1 MSKIYLDN
9 AATTPLDSRVFA
21 KMEPYFTENYGNASS
36 IHAMGQAARVALQN
50 ARETVAQSLHAN
62 PGEIIFTAGGTESDN
77 LALVGA
83 ALREKTKRH
92 IITSA
97 VEHPAVLDTCHFLE
111 RQGFQ
116 VTYVPVSAEGQVGAA
131 DVAGAITDDTFLI
144 SIMHAN
150 NETGAINP
158 IAEIGTLAHEK
169 KILFHSDAVQTF
181 GKMPINI
188 RKLPVDLLSVC
199 AHKIYGPKGV
209 GALYVRKGVQLEP
222 LLHGGHQENTR
233 RAGTENIP
241 AIVGFAEAVRLSQTD
256 MAAENLRIRELR
268 ELLWEGIRQAA
279 PGCQLNGPDVDR
291 LAGHLN
297 IAFPGV
303 EGNTLLLAL
312 NARGICASSGSAC
325 TTGTA
330 EPSHVLRAMGL
341 SKKLLKSSVRLTLGR
356 FTTEAEIHETIRVIP
371 ELVNQLKRLNRQKR

>member
-1 MSKIYLDN
+1 LGY
-9 AATTPLDSRVFA
+9 R
-21 KMEPYFTENYGNASS
+21 
-36 IHAMGQAARVALQN
+36 
-50 ARETVAQSLHAN
+50 
-62 PGEIIFTAGGTESDN
+62 
-77 LALVGA
+77 
-83 ALREKTKRH
+83 
-92 IITSA
+92 
-97 VEHPAVLDTCHFLE
+97 
-111 RQGFQ
+111 
-116 VTYVPVSAEGQVGAA
+116 VTYVPVSAEGQVRVD
-131 DVAGAITDDTFLI
+131 DVAAAITDDTFLI

-150 NETGAINP
+150 NETGAMNP
-158 IAEIGTLAHEK
+158 IAEIGALARNH

-181 GKMPINI
+181 GKMPMDV

-222 LLHGGHQENTR
+222 LLHGGHQENSR

-241 AIVGFAEAVRLSQTD
+241 AIVGFAEAVRLCQTE
-256 MAAENLRIRELR
+256 MTAENLRIRELR
-268 ELLWEGIRQAA
+268 DLLWDGFQQAV
-279 PGCQLNGPDVDR
+279 PDCRLNGPVSQR

-303 EGNTLLLAL
+303 EGDALLMGM

-330 EPSHVLRAMGL
+330 EPSHVLKAMGL

-356 FTTEAEIHETIRVIP
+356 FTTEDEIREVIRIIP
-371 ELVNQLKRLNRQKR
+371 ELVNRLQRLNVQKR